1 MSIEIKP
8 SEIESVDSIGE
19 LDGEQV
25 KLVKTRGGL
34 YIAVG
39 RPRGK
44 KKEEVIAAGSH
55 PAIVK
60 YNIEKSFAEFQP
72 AMMKS
77 EAGEESIVAG
87 MSDLLPADMRKSGYD
102 LYVLRKSNAVD
113 FVLTQSQIEVIS
125 FPGYLIDSDL
135 ILFKSDKVVTS
146 DIVPAM
152 SAITTAAAMVAIDED
167 KTGIVHENKR
177 YNPKAVLKK
186 TWA

>member
-87 MSDLLPADMRKSGYD
+87 MSDLLPANMRKSGYD

-113 FVLTQSQIEVIS
+113 FVLTQSQIEVIN
-125 FPGYLIDSDL
+125 FPGHLTDSDL
-135 ILFKSDKVVTS
+135 VLFKSDKVVTS
-146 DIVPAM
+146 DIVPAI
-152 SAITTAAAMVAIDED
+152 SAITAAAAMVAIDED
-167 KTGIVHENKR
+167 KTGIIHENKR

-186 TWA
+186 T